1 MMIRAWL
8 AFVVLVLAGS
18 GDLHADQEWSGR
30 APSGAWFRMQV
41 PDGWKPGDALV
52 LFQHGLDFSEA
63 SGPPS
68 LGPLKSVMLAEGYAI
83 AASAFNQRGWAM
95 FTAVDDNRELVAL
108 FEQRFGL
115 PGEIVP
121 FGGSLGGLI
130 ALKLAEAPGFPP
142 VHAAYSLCPAAAGS
156 RIWDTA
162 IDARLA
168 YDVVCK
174 EAGALEQ
181 GSPPLTWAL
190 DLDDIPDDLGDLQDQ
205 ARVLPTLVDVNRCT
219 GVNLPPLLR
228 NGAMKRRLKQLMDFT
243 QITDEKFFV
252 TNIGYSLYVMSDLV
266 RAPDKLG
273 GRNPF
278 TTAGVD
284 YASDADIQAGI
295 ARIRA
300 DPRAA
305 ARLRSV
311 SDFHGRVGSAR
322 IVSMHTSRDQLVIP
336 SNQEF
341 VRQAMPANQL
351 TSVIVDEEEPSH
363 CGFSTAEGIAGWEAL
378 RAWRQG
384 APQPDAVSLQQSC
397 ERLVADGAVTGACR
411 FDPDAQ
417 VASFDSIVR
426 PRPTPPLQRPSRPN
440 RPLPPLLP
448 AHGPRAVP

>member
-1 MMIRAWL
+1 MIRRWL
-8 AFVVLVLAGS
+8 AFALLALACG
-18 GDLHADQEWSGR
+18 GELHATQEFSGR
-30 APSGAWFRMQV
+30 APSGAWFRMEA
-41 PDGWKPGDALV
+41 PDDWKPGDALV
-52 LFQHGLDFSEA
+52 LFQHGLDFSDA

-108 FEQRFGL
+108 FEQKFGL

-174 EAGALEQ
+174 DAGELEE
-181 GSPPLTWAL
+181 GASPLPWAL
-190 DLDDIPDDLGDLQDQ
+190 DLEDIPDDLGDLLDQ

-219 GVNLPPLLR
+219 GVNLPEFLR
-228 NGAMKRRLKQLMDFT
+228 NDAMKRRLKELMDFT

-252 TNIGYSLYVMSDLV
+252 TNIGYSIYVMSDLV

-284 YASDADIQAGI
+284 YGSDANIQAGI

-311 SDFHGRVGSAR
+311 SDFRGRVGSAR

-341 VRQAMPANQL
+341 VRKVLPADQL
-351 TSVIVDEEEPSH
+351 TSVIVDEETPSH

-378 RAWRQG
+378 RAWRDG
-384 APQPDAVSLQQSC
+384 AQQPDATSLQQLC
-397 ERLVADGAVTGACR
+397 EALVAGGQVTGACR
-411 FDPDAQ
+411 FDADSE
-417 VASFDSIVR
+417 VAAFDGIVR
-426 PRPTPPLQRPSRPN
+426 PRPPASLQRPARSN

-448 AHGPRAVP
+448 VHGTRALP

>member
-1 MMIRAWL
+1 MIRQWL
-8 AFVVLVLAGS
+8 AFGLFVLACAGE
-18 GDLHADQEWSGR
+18 LHAAQEVSGR
-30 APSGAWFRMQV
+30 APSGAWYRMQA

-52 LFQHGLDFSEA
+52 LFQHGLDFSDA

-68 LGPLKSVMLAEGYAI
+68 LGPLKDVMLAEGYAV

-108 FEQRFGL
+108 FEREFGL
-115 PGEIVP
+115 PDEIVP

-168 YDVVCK
+168 YDVVC
-174 EAGALEQ
+174 EDAGELEQ
-181 GSPPLTWAL
+181 GSPPLPWAL
-190 DLDDIPDDLGDLQDQ
+190 DLEDIPSDLGDLLDQ

-219 GVNLPPLLR
+219 GVNLPEFLR
-228 NGAMKRRLKQLMDFT
+228 NDAMKRRLRELMDFT
-243 QITDEKFFV
+243 HITDETFFV
-252 TNIGYSLYVMSDLV
+252 TNIAYAIYVMSDLV

-284 YASDADIQAGI
+284 YAGDAEIQADI

-305 ARLRSV
+305 ALLRRV

-322 IVSMHTSRDQLVIP
+322 ILSMHTSRDQLVIP

-341 VRQAMPANQL
+341 VRRVLPADQL
-351 TSVIVDEEEPSH
+351 TSVLVDEEEPSH
-363 CGFSTAEGIAGWEAL
+363 CGFSTAEGVAGWEAL
-378 RAWRQG
+378 RVWREG
-384 APQPDAVSLQQSC
+384 APQPDALSLQQLC
-397 ERLVADGAVTGACR
+397 ERLVADGRVTGACR
-411 FDPDAQ
+411 FDPDSE
-417 VASFDSIVR
+417 VASFDSLVR
-426 PRPTPPLQRPSRPN
+426 PRPPVPLQRPPRSN
-440 RPLPPLLP
+440 RPLPPWLP
-448 AHGPRAVP
+448 VHGPRAVP